1 MAALSRL
8 RKVGGLAFK
17 RPVVT
22 GVVVALIAVTVGG
35 GLLAWHVATGR
46 SLTND
51 AALRAGA
58 RTLNTEVPTS
68 AGPADTPT
76 PTPTP
81 VASPTAA
88 AASNPA
94 PAAATAPP
102 PAHFATLPPGAQLP
116 SSAQCASWVEA
127 RAIRENKPINAAANL
142 TTGHRLTPDF
152 LPASDDPRA
161 NPQMGARV
169 DGAFKGTTQQ
179 VLRWAACKW
188 GIDED
193 IVYAQAAKESWWH
206 QPNLGDWGTDASACA
221 PGHGLGADGRPGVC
235 PQSFGILQNRY
246 PYERGSW
253 PGIGASTAM
262 NADTAYAIWR
272 VCFEG
277 WERWLNDVERGS
289 QYGAGD
295 AWGCVGRWFSGRWHT
310 APSDQYSAAV
320 RDYLSQRIW
329 ERGNFQ
335 EA

>member
-1 MAALSRL
+1 MSSL

-22 GVVVALIAVTVGG
+22 GVVVALVAVTMGG
-35 GLLAWHVATGR
+35 GLFAWHVATGR
-46 SLTND
+46 TATNE
-51 AALRAGA
+51 AALQAAA
-58 RTLNTEVPTS
+58 RNLNSEAPSTLS
-68 AGPADTPT
+68 AVDTPT
-76 PTPTP
+76 PAPTPTP
-81 VASPTAA
+81 VASPTPTATA
-88 AASNPA
+88 RQA
-94 PAAATAPP
+94 PAAGTGPP
-102 PAHFATLPPGAQLP
+102 PAHFTTLPPGAQLP
-116 SSAQCASWVEA
+116 SSAQCATWVDA
-127 RAIRENKPINAAANL
+127 KALPENKRINAIANQ
-142 TTGHRLTPDF
+142 TTGHSLTPDF
-152 LPASDDPRA
+152 LPASDDPRS

-193 IVYAQAAKESWWH
+193 IVYAQAAKESWWR
-206 QPNLGDWGTDASACA
+206 QSNLGDWGPDASACA
-221 PGHGLGADGRPGVC
+221 PGHGLGADGKPGQC

-253 PGIGASTAM
+253 PGIGTSTAM

-310 APSDQYSAAV
+310 GPSDQYSAAV
-320 RDYLSQRIW
+320 RDYLNQRIW
-329 ERGNFQ
+329 EQGNFQ